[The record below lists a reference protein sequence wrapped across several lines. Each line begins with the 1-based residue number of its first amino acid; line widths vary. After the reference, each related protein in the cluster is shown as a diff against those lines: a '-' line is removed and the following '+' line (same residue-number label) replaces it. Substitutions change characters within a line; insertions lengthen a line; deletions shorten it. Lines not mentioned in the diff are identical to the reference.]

1 MSRHLSPAVASF
13 TGAEDNTLVADVF
26 GDKGSPVLL
35 LHGGGQTRHAWRAT
49 AEAIARKGHVAY
61 ALDQRG
67 HGDSDWSANG
77 GYSFPHFAADVTT
90 VADELTRR
98 GGIRPSAIGASL
110 GGIASLI
117 AEGDAEKAGRNLFS
131 SLVLVDITPR
141 VDHDGVAKIHA
152 FMRAH
157 AKEGFANVDDAAA
170 AVAGYL
176 PHRPRPKS
184 NQGLKKNLRLSPDGR
199 WRWHWDPLFI
209 DGPSRVGADR
219 EKIETMM
226 VQAARRIRI
235 PALLVRGGSSELVRE
250 AHVKEFLD
258 LVPHAEYVDVADARH
273 MVAGD
278 RNDHFSAAVM
288 DFLGKLDRKAGMRKT
303 SAPASQA
310 NGVE

>member
-1 MSRHLSPAVASF
+1 MTKHSTPAIATF
-13 TGAEDNTLVADVF
+13 TGADGNKLVADMF
-26 GDKGSPVLL
+26 GDKGAPVLL

-49 AEAIARKGHVAY
+49 AEAIARQGHVAY

-67 HGDSDWSANG
+67 HGDSDWPQSG
-77 GYSFPHFAADVTT
+77 GYSFPYFAKDVAI
-90 VADELTRR
+90 VAGELTKR
-98 GGIRPSAIGASL
+98 GGEKPSVIGASL

-117 AEGDAEKAGRNLFS
+117 AEADAEKAGHSLFS

-141 VDHDGVAKIHA
+141 VDSDGVAKIHA

-157 AKEGFANVDDAAA
+157 AKEGFASVDDAAA
-170 AVAGYL
+170 AVADYL

-199 WRWHWDPLFI
+199 WRWHWDPRFM
-209 DGPSRVGADR
+209 DSRRGVSSDR
-219 EKIETMM
+219 EKIETML
-226 VQAARRIRI
+226 VEAARRIKI

-288 DFLGKLDRKAGMRKT
+288 DFLGKLDRKAGMH
-303 SAPASQA
+303 SA
-310 NGVE
+310 